1 MLVGLIIALGIAV
14 GAILFGLQTAQ
25 TLPEAVLD
33 ALTDS
38 FKWMVGQSLLFLAG
52 ILPLLALAIPLYLL
66 RHRSDE
72 IVVFG
77 ALYGLGLAA
86 LTILFGLQDYVV
98 SLFQTS
104 WYSGWTSSIIPELAG
119 AIYALFYY
127 IIGAFLWVL
136 DMFLAGLVGLA
147 ELTEWLRRNVVAK
160 ARRAWS
166 KRRPR

>member
-25 TLPEAVLD
+25 TLPEAVLN

-66 RHRSDE
+66 RHRSD
-72 IVVFG
+72 
-77 ALYGLGLAA
+77 A

-104 WYSGWTSSIIPELAG
+104 WYSSWTSSIIPELAG

-136 DMFLAGLVGLA
+136 DVFLAGLVGLA